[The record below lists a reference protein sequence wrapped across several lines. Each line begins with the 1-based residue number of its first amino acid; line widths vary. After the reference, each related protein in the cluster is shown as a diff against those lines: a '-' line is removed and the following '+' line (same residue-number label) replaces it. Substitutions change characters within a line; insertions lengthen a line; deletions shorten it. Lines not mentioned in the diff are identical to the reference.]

1 MKISLKSIELPE
13 FVQITIARETKRILT
28 GNKLFILEEK
38 EDIIQELI
46 LFYCEHFHRQKIP
59 HEAYVVTAL
68 KNKATKLRKTKAS
81 QGFGLFLSLDNI
93 NDGVEV
99 LRDDGGFPK
108 KDFQIF
114 LEDLMK
120 EFSQEECQILNLI
133 KEGYSLDEIA
143 RKYRSSKNT
152 IYKIFEKI
160 KKNYKK

>member
-1 MKISLKSIELPE
+1 MKISLNSTELPE

-59 HEAYVVTAL
+59 NEAYVVTAL
-68 KNKATKLRKTKAS
+68 KNKASKLIKTKAR
-81 QGFGLFLSLDNI
+81 QRFGLFLSLDEI
-93 NDGVEV
+93 TNDIET
-99 LRDDGGFPK
+99 LSDDSDFLK
-108 KDFQIF
+108 KNFQIF
-114 LEDLMK
+114 IEDLMK
-120 EFSQEECQILNLI
+120 EFSQKEYKILNLI

-143 RKYRSSKNT
+143 RKHRISKNT
-152 IYKIFEKI
+152 IYKIFEKM